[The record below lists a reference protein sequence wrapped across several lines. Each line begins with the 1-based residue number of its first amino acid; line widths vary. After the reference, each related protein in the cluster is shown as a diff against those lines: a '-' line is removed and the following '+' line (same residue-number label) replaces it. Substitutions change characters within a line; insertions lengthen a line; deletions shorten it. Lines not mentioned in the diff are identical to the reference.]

1 MPADRIAS
9 IETFSIR
16 LPRDAEAVR
25 GTAGSPTQLS
35 SGSFDYRWSETN
47 GALYSVNFE
56 AALVKVT
63 LESGLAGWG
72 ESQAPLAPD
81 VACLIID
88 QLLCPAIEGE
98 EFDGSPE
105 RVTALRDRMYST
117 MRIRG
122 QVGGFMLD
130 AIAGV
135 DLALWDLAGKARRR
149 SVAELLDPDNTK
161 RRIPAYLSGLRG
173 ANNEERVEFAQEAW
187 ALGFRTFKVFHDRTE
202 EELFDLIDR
211 MRSSLGAGASIAVD
225 ALWRLD
231 AATAVEFG
239 KKLDDRSALWLE
251 CPLPPESPD
260 EHARLASGIRT
271 PLALGESYRS
281 RWELAPFLERGCVC
295 WLQPDLGR
303 IGITEASALAGE
315 SGSGIRIVP
324 HISIAMGPQIA
335 AGLHF
340 SAAMRNVELAEYN
353 PAVFSV
359 ANRFLSDPLAMDGPA
374 YRVPSG
380 PGLGVEINEAGLK
393 AVAQRPVVRPVS
405 DGPEIPVEDRV

>member
-1 MPADRIAS
+1 MPTDRIAS
-9 IETFSIR
+9 IEAFSIR

-25 GTAGSPTQLS
+25 GTAGSPTQLET
-35 SGSFDYRWSETN
+35 GRFDYRWSETN

-63 LESGLAGWG
+63 LESGLTGWG

-88 QLLCPAIEGE
+88 QLLCPAIEGTV
-98 EFDGSPE
+98 FDGSPE

-117 MRIRG
+117 MRVRG
-122 QVGGFMLD
+122 QAGGFMLD

-135 DLALWDLAGKARRR
+135 DLALWDLAGKKCGQ
-149 SVAELLDPDNTK
+149 SVGELLEPTGPK

-173 ANNEERVEFAQEAW
+173 ANNEERVEFAREAW
-187 ALGFRTFKVFHDRTE
+187 ARGFRTFKLFHDRTD

-239 KKLDDRSALWLE
+239 RKLDDRSALWFE
-251 CPLPPESPD
+251 CPLPPEFPD
-260 EHARLASGIRT
+260 EHARLASEIRT

-281 RWELAPFLERGCVC
+281 RWELAPFLERGCVG

-303 IGITEASALAGE
+303 FGITEASALAGE
-315 SGSGIRIVP
+315 SGSGIKIVP

-335 AGLHF
+335 AALHF

-359 ANRFLSDPLAMDGPA
+359 ANRFLSDPLAMDGA
-374 YRVPSG
+374 TYRVPFG
-380 PGLGVEINEAGLK
+380 PGLGVEIDEDRLN
-393 AVAQRPVVRPVS
+393 AVAQRPVVRPVAEGQ
-405 DGPEIPVEDRV
+405 DFRVGD